1 MRPPVLLRMHKAMDE
16 NVAEEQQ
23 NNAAQQQFERRRRKR
38 RRRRHF
44 AMPDVQER
52 VPRDSNEQDEGSEIQ
67 KKIGT
72 ATTKDEF

>member
-23 NNAAQQQFERRRRKR
+23 NAAQQFERRRKR

-72 ATTKDEF
+72 TTKDE